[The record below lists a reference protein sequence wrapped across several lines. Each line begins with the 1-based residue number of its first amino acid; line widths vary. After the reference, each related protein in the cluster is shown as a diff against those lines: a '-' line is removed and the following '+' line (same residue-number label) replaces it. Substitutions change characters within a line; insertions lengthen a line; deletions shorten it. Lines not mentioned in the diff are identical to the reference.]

1 MAPIRIEANPTPI
14 TGKKYK
20 VTIVGWRPINGDTAY
35 LLEGGGWTTIVEA
48 AAYALEGSGVSFYR
62 IWPNVSYNPVTFFG
76 MEKFL
81 SYLDCKS
88 VEMID
93 D

>member
-1 MAPIRIEANPTPI
+1 MIQIEKKSEPI

-20 VTIVGWRPINGDTAY
+20 VTLV
-35 LLEGGGWTTIVEA
+35 GWTTIIKA
-48 AAYALEGSGVSFYR
+48 AAYALEGVGVSFYR
-62 IWPNVSYNPVTFFG
+62 IWPGVPYDPVTFRG

-88 VEMID
+88 VEVID